1 MLTKHFLTS
10 GDFQRQHF
18 PSHKHTM
25 DRNYN
30 LDQLLRPASGGR
42 KPKWLRCVNAPRPG
56 TQQTPT
62 GKYRG
67 SFPSPFTGPGPQSPR
82 GDPSTQCI
90 TVVAIQGRHTLKPEP
105 TSTQP
110 SNRLTAA
117 PFCRPCAGFGS
128 LAAYLGSQDKEPM
141 FQEKQITRYSQ
152 AREEQ
157 AREGVFPLLPD
168 RQSLGEGRA
177 MRLVFWTHPLTHMSR
192 PSCLGS
198 GPGHQL

>member
-1 MLTKHFLTS
+1 METS
-10 GDFQRQHF
+10 RGSIFHHIHTQWTETIIYTNYLGLLPVAES
-18 PSHKHTM
+18 PS
-25 DRNYN
+25 
-30 LDQLLRPASGGR
+30 G
-42 KPKWLRCVNAPRPG
+42 LRCVNAPRPG

-117 PFCRPCAGFGS
+117 PFCCPCAGFGT

-141 FQEKQITRYSQ
+141 FQEKQIARYSQ
-152 AREEQ
+152 TREEQ